1 MDNYTTFNIDMVRG
15 DTLSF
20 GMEIEG
26 LGQDLDSAY
35 FTCRKS
41 YEDEILFQKSLEDGI
56 SKVETGKYRVRVAPE
71 DTESLTA
78 GRYVYDLK
86 IEANSDEFTVL
97 WGILSIAPN
106 VT

>member
-1 MDNYTTFNIDMVRG
+1 MVNYSTYNIDMVKG

-26 LGQDLDSAY
+26 LGQDLSSAY
-35 FTCRKS
+35 FTIRKS
-41 YEDEILFQKSLEDGI
+41 YEDEILVQKSLSDGI

-71 DTESLTA
+71 DTEDLVA

-86 IEANSDEFTVL
+86 IEANGDDFTVL
-97 WGILSIAPN
+97 YGILSLAPN